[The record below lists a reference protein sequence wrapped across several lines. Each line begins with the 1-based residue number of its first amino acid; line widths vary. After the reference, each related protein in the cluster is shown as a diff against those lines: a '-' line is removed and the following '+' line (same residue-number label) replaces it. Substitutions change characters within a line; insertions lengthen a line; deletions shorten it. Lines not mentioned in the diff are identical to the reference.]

1 MFGLAGSRQR
11 REEVRE
17 YVRGSLWVLPGISVL
32 AALVAGLV
40 LSLVPVPRDALLY
53 KLVFQGTPD
62 DARTLL
68 IGTAGTMISVV
79 ALVLGLT
86 VVALQVASSQYSPRL
101 LGNFLRD
108 RHNQVVLSVFVAT
121 FAYSTAGLYT
131 VGISGG
137 GRVEEFP
144 RLAVTGAIVLL
155 FACLGFLVYFI
166 DHLAHSIQL
175 DTIIDV
181 VEQNTSV
188 VIAHLPETGETGALA
203 VPAQAVPIL
212 AWRSGISSR
221 CIPRTCTRPPRRPR
235 S

>member
-1 MFGLAGSRQR
+1 MFGLASSRRR
-11 REEVRE
+11 REEVGE
-17 YVRGSLWVLPGISVL
+17 YVHGSLWVLPGIAV
-32 AALVAGLV
+32 LVALSAGMV
-40 LSLVPVPRDALLY
+40 LSLVPVPRDSLLY

-108 RHNQVVLSVFVAT
+108 RHTQIVISVFVAT

-137 GRVEEFP
+137 SRVEEFQ
-144 RLAVTGAIVLL
+144 RLAVTGAVLLL
-155 FACLGFLVYFI
+155 FASLGFL
-166 DHLAHSIQL
+166 
-175 DTIIDV
+175 
-181 VEQNTSV
+181 
-188 VIAHLPETGETGALA
+188 
-203 VPAQAVPIL
+203 
-212 AWRSGISSR
+212 ISSTTW
-221 CIPRTCTRPPRRPR
+221 PTRSSSTRSSTSYSKRRR
-235 S
+235 A

>member
-1 MFGLAGSRQR
+1 MFGLAGSSRR
-11 REEVRE
+11 REEVGE
-17 YVRGSLWVLPGISVL
+17 YVRGSLWVLPGIAAL
-32 AALVAGLV
+32 AALVAGSV
-40 LSLVPVPRDALLY
+40 LSLVPVPRDWLLY

-79 ALVLGLT
+79 AVVLGLT

-108 RHNQVVLSVFVAT
+108 RPNQIVLSVFVAT

-144 RLAVTGAIVLL
+144 RLAVTGAILLL
-155 FACLGFLVYFI
+155 FASLGFSSF
-166 DHLAHSIQL
+166 SS
-175 DTIIDV
+175 TTWPTRSSSTRSS
-181 VEQNTSV
+181 TS
-188 VIAHLPETGETGALA
+188 
-203 VPAQAVPIL
+203 
-212 AWRSGISSR
+212 
-221 CIPRTCTRPPRRPR
+221 
-235 S
+235 